1 MELEERITD
10 LSLNNEWMYR
20 TVPGSAFNL
29 LYGLT
34 EKVYNQGEI
43 YGSVKDKNN

>member
-1 MELEERITD
+1 MNECTEQYACFRI
-10 LSLNNEWMYR
+10 
-20 TVPGSAFNL
+20 PGSAFNL